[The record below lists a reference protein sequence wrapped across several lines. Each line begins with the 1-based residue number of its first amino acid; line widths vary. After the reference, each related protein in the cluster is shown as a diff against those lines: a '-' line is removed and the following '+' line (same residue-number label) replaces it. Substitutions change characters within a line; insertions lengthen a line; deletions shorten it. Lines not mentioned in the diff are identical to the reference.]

1 MVDDTCRNPILILEG
16 KGDEAAIPLLIR
28 KILYDHQ
35 IFHVQTAPRPK
46 TNVEIGK
53 LRQPGQLERYIDFC
67 NRDSGDSIVLAIDS
81 DDCCPVEVGREFAA
95 RIKKTG
101 LPKPASV
108 CLFNREYESIFLPSI
123 ARIAGAYPDFKW
135 SNTAVSQHPEM
146 IRDVKGTLSKMMS
159 ADRAYKPTRDQA
171 RFTDAID
178 LELTRAATRSFRHF
192 EKSLLWLVEQRPLSG
207 VVHPF

>member
-1 MVDDTCRNPILILEG
+1 MDDTCRHPILIVEG

-28 KILYDHQ
+28 KILYEHQ

-81 DDCCPVEVGREFAA
+81 DDYCPVEIGHEFAA
-95 RIKKTG
+95 RIRNTG
-101 LPKPASV
+101 LRKPVSI

-123 ARIAGAYPDFKW
+123 ARIAGTYPDFKW
-135 SNTAVSQHPEM
+135 SNMMLTQQPET
-146 IRDVKGTLSKMMS
+146 IRDVKGAISKMMS

-178 LELTRAATRSFRHF
+178 LDLTRAASRSFRHF
-192 EKSLLWLVEQRPLSG
+192 EKSLL
-207 VVHPF
+207 